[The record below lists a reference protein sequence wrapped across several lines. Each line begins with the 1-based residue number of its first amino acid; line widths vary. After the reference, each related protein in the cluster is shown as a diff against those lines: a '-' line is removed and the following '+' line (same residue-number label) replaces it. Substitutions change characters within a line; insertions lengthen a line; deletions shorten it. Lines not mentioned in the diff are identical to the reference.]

1 MQPGQSLAYSC
12 FPGLPAAKPG
22 TTRRAQQVNGENAR
36 LQPLMNLNLSF
47 TAAGRRTFRD
57 ILCHSRLPLGNS
69 PANPEQRRENRELV
83 HTELRAPFRGLRYSV
98 LSTHMD

>member
-1 MQPGQSLAYSC
+1 MLLDLGKNFVFTLSLC
-12 FPGLPAAKPG
+12 LPIAAAL
-22 TTRRAQQVNGENAR
+22 THVC
-36 LQPLMNLNLSF
+36 
-47 TAAGRRTFRD
+47 TAECEVLIALVDVAFRRRTFRD